1 MPESKLDVLNVLDV
15 LELTHYITEE
25 RTKSKTYIF
34 TVSDMMEKKMIIE
47 TRQRYPSDKLFFT
60 IADITKNKPIRCLN
74 IFFNSNEQYD
84 VYVVL
89 ENSQRNLLNSFI

>member
-1 MPESKLDVLNVLDV
+1 MLDVFGVIDFSY
-15 LELTHYITEE
+15 YITDQK
-25 RTKSKTYIF
+25 TKSKSELFWVKEMT
-34 TVSDMMEKKMIIE
+34 EKKMIIE